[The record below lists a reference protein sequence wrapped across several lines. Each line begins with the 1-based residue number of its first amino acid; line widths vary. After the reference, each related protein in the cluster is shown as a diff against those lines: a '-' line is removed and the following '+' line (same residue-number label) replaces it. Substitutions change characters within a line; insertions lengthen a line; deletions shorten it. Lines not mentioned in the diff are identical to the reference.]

1 MLKPGIILP
10 PKSTKLLI
18 GKLPDKKKLHWYVFD
33 NHQKWDTSKHPHF
46 SLYES
51 DIIPLISD
59 VLFVLDPE
67 FCQFEYL
74 NFAIR
79 NSCHLFVETIDKLT
93 TTQQEQLIEL
103 AHEAGT
109 QIVVRADQLY
119 VPLTQQLF
127 RSNQFPRMVKG
138 EYASTRSNEELF
150 NHIRCFIRIIL
161 KLNPTEITEMA
172 VAGGNFLSES
182 TDFVD
187 IHLDFADGMV
197 ASMNFS
203 NLASAESSRL
213 LVFRNGGL
221 MDANFTANHL
231 ELIPENRTFSFS
243 RADADELLI
252 QQIDNFLVS
261 IDNMDFTTHSLE
273 EEKEV
278 VFLINR
284 IKEQLRLKSVSI

>member
-10 PKSTKLLI
+10 QKSTKHLI
-18 GKLPDKKKLHWYVFD
+18 GKLPGKKKLHWYVFD
-33 NHQKWDTSKHPHF
+33 NHQKRDASDHVHF

-67 FCQFEYL
+67 FCHFEYL
-74 NFAIR
+74 TFAIR
-79 NSCHLFVETIDKLT
+79 NSCHLFIETIDQLT
-93 TTQQEQLIEL
+93 ITQQQQLIEL

-119 VPLTQQLF
+119 LPLTKQLF
-127 RSNQFPRMVKG
+127 QVNQFPRMVKS
-138 EYASTRSNEELF
+138 EYASTRSNEDLF
-150 NHIRCFIRIIL
+150 THIRCFIRIIL

-172 VAGGNFLSES
+172 VAGGNFLSKS

-187 IHLDFADGMV
+187 IHLDLADGMV

-203 NLASAESSRL
+203 NLASAGSSRL

-221 MDANFTANHL
+221 MEANFSANHL

-243 RADADELLI
+243 GSDAEELLI
-252 QQIDNFLVS
+252 QQMNNFLIS
-261 IDNMDFTTHSLE
+261 IDNMDFSTHSLE

-278 VFLINR
+278 VFLLDR